1 VPEDK
6 FSDEFY
12 ERWDHL
18 ISDVEITDVPMRFIK
33 EVNILFNDGN
43 TVVFDVQQMLLNDN
57 PALIEECIEV
67 FLDEQAGDIM
77 TVDFHI
83 NVGALASEVETKTNR
98 LLDND

>member
-33 EVNILFNDGN
+33 EVNVLFNDGN
-43 TVVFDVQQMLLNDN
+43 TVVFDVNEMLLTDK
-57 PALIEECIEV
+57 PSLIEECIEI
-67 FLDEQAGDIM
+67 FLDEQADDIM

-83 NVGALASEVETKTNR
+83 NVSALASEVETKTNR